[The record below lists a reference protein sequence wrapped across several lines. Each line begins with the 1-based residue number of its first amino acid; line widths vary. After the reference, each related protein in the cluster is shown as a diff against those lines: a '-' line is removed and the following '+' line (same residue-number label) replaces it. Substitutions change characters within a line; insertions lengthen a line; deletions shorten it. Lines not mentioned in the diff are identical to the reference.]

1 MRKPVIVIF
10 ILLFLEAV
18 SGCTSPVRRQLDRT
32 EAVMESAPDSALAIL
47 DSIDTATLPRA
58 SDRALYALLLTQ
70 ARIKT
75 YEVLTDDSLISTA
88 VSYYEDHG
96 PDSNLMKSLF
106 YQGEIL
112 TNNREFS
119 KAIIPSMRAREMAIS
134 ADNPYWHAK
143 ASELISTLLMNS
155 YQSSYSISYIKEAI
169 ECYGKC
175 DRQINH
181 RYCLLDLGVV
191 YGNLDKYEIATD
203 IIDSM
208 CDIAREECDSNM
220 LAYGLSAKY
229 ANLYRA
235 GNLTESENCY
245 EELKRLQSFYSYNIQ
260 ELSWNVQSNISD
272 SSFMEYEKYIRDNCN
287 FSSAKDKSNYYNT
300 KIIYFKHKNS
310 PDSIIKYYDSL
321 FSVLNNEVDNALMQ
335 SVVKAQKEY
344 SDRRVGE
351 EVKIANNLKN
361 TIFIII
367 GFSTLIIALIFVFI
381 HQQNRL
387 KRSEL
392 ENKMKDI
399 IALSSDLK
407 LKEKKLTKLT
417 ASNVK
422 INQISETLYRMKWE
436 TLNVLCNE
444 YFDKDDSEL
453 SRKMILSNI
462 EKEIKR
468 LSDKRSLDEIEKALN
483 KYMDCIMIKLRSQY
497 PGLKEEEF
505 RLLSLVFA
513 GFSSKAI
520 CLIFSLKMNSF
531 YSKKR
536 RIVEKIEALDAPDK
550 KLFIRK
556 MK

>member
-1 MRKPVIVIF
+1 
-10 ILLFLEAV
+10 
-18 SGCTSPVRRQLDRT
+18 
-32 EAVMESAPDSALAIL
+32 
-47 DSIDTATLPRA
+47 
-58 SDRALYALLLTQ
+58 
-70 ARIKT
+70 
-75 YEVLTDDSLISTA
+75 
-88 VSYYEDHG
+88 
-96 PDSNLMKSLF
+96 
-106 YQGEIL
+106 
-112 TNNREFS
+112 
-119 KAIIPSMRAREMAIS
+119 
-134 ADNPYWHAK
+134 
-143 ASELISTLLMNS
+143 
-155 YQSSYSISYIKEAI
+155 
-169 ECYGKC
+169 
-175 DRQINH
+175 
-181 RYCLLDLGVV
+181 
-191 YGNLDKYEIATD
+191 
-203 IIDSM
+203 
-208 CDIAREECDSNM
+208 
-220 LAYGLSAKY
+220 
-229 ANLYRA
+229 
-235 GNLTESENCY
+235 
-245 EELKRLQSFYSYNIQ
+245 
-260 ELSWNVQSNISD
+260 
-272 SSFMEYEKYIRDNCN
+272 
-287 FSSAKDKSNYYNT
+287 
-300 KIIYFKHKNS
+300 
-310 PDSIIKYYDSL
+310 
-321 FSVLNNEVDNALMQ
+321 MQ

-351 EVKIANNLKN
+351 EVKMANKLKN

-367 GFSTLIIALIFVFI
+367 GFSILIITLIFVFI